1 MELLCEHQQIKV
13 LLDGRQLCDFTHRI
27 QPLNLVKAL
36 QITGDVKL
44 TKVAWKKEF
53 TILPGD
59 RDKCT
64 FFCLRNVLSFS
75 PHWFRRTE
83 TAFFHLLIHR
93 KYTLL
98 FFFSSMFRS
107 CREMAGPATSED
119 LYLDTFLVSQIRR
132 LLMLGC
138 ISYPHGSLTP
148 RACQLMLLS
157 PLWWL
162 LVLWLELSGVQAV
175 GLRKGKWEISLE
187 VNKRVW
193 RAPTRL
199 TLSGGNCLSRS
210 LQSIS
215 TKLYVFHSTE

>member
-1 MELLCEHQQIKV
+1 MWTSANKGLAW
-13 LLDGRQLCDFTHRI
+13 RAA
-27 QPLNLVKAL
+27 AL
-36 QITGDVKL
+36 WL
-44 TKVAWKKEF
+44 H
-53 TILPGD
+53 
-59 RDKCT
+59 
-64 FFCLRNVLSFS
+64 S
-75 PHWFRRTE
+75 PHSASEPGESFADHRRCQAYQSGLKKGVHNTTRGQRQMHFLLSE
-83 TAFFHLLIHR
+83 KCFIFFSSLISENGNC
-93 KYTLL
+93 L
-98 FFFSSMFRS
+98 FSFADTCEIHTVVFFSSMFRS

-138 ISYPHGSLTP
+138 ISYPHGSLTS

-215 TKLYVFHSTE
+215 TKLYVFHRTE